1 MKQLALYVCPV
12 CHNLITATAKADISC
27 CDQALTPLRPA
38 QADEHHL
45 LAATPVEDE
54 LYVTAGHEM
63 SKDHHLSFVAYVTG
77 DRFLM
82 MKLYPEWDMQ
92 VRLPKLGRGT
102 LYFYC
107 TRHGLFSQT
116 TQPDHRGRSPIT
128 GHIKGSPSAR
138 TCRRG
143 ASVSGDSMAARPS
156 FSQLSEPPFFF
167 TQRQIP
173 ALHIRWIP

>member
-116 TQPDHRGRSPIT
+116 T
-128 GHIKGSPSAR
+128 
-138 TCRRG
+138 
-143 ASVSGDSMAARPS
+143 
-156 FSQLSEPPFFF
+156 
-167 TQRQIP
+167 
-173 ALHIRWIP
+173 